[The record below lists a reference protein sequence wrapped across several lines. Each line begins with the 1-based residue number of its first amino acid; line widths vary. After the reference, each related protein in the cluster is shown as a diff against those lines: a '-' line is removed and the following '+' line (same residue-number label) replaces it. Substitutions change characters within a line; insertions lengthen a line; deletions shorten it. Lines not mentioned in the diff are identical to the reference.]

1 MSKMTH
7 KVAGK
12 GILDV
17 NFNEGYGTIT
27 FIDKNG
33 GETVW
38 DFFKIIEDLNG
49 KTVSY
54 SFTEEN
60 DIEPISEA

>member
-1 MSKMTH
+1 MSKITH
-7 KVAGK
+7 KVTGK
-12 GILDV
+12 GILDI

-27 FIDKNG
+27 FIDNKG

-38 DFFKIIEDLNG
+38 DFFKILEDLNG

-60 DIEPISEA
+60 DIEPINEV